1 MKWMILTFALW
12 PQPTQKTSLKTKVMP
27 VWDISQ
33 WVTLEPPPSPSTQPP
48 SRTQSSS
55 ACSSL
60 SSGLSSYLSSV
71 FPWVITLEKNLD
83 PDTDMDT
90 NNLLTQNTIKVL
102 TVLTPRGQS
111 KKQPPS
117 WLLCRKNK
125 TNTNNNRRIHHI
137 FSSNF
142 SLKFS

>member
-60 SSGLSSYLSSV
+60 SSGPSSCLSSV
-71 FPWVITLEKNLD
+71 FPWVILSKILD

-90 NNLLTQNTIKVL
+90 NNLLMQNTIKVL

-111 KKQPPS
+111 RKQHPS

-125 TNTNNNRRIHHI
+125 TNTNNRRTSH
-137 FSSNF
+137 FSQL
-142 SLKFS
+142 LKFS